1 MKKIVLTITSAVAL
15 TACGAGDDRA
25 IVLDEQNALNL
36 AYDKS
41 YELCE
46 KITQAANYE
55 EFKRACALL
64 DAYDEA
70 FRTQIGGEP
79 YLIFI
84 EECNALLSDK

>member
-1 MKKIVLTITSAVAL
+1 MRQRVLLLGVAALFCACANNKSDITI
-15 TACGAGDDRA
+15 
-25 IVLDEQNALNL
+25 DEQNAMSI

-55 EFKRACALL
+55 EFKSACALL